1 MIIRPKIRGF
11 LCVTAHPDGCAAN
24 VREQI
29 EYVRRQGSLRDG
41 PRKVLVVGASTGYG
55 LSSRI
60 AAAFGSG
67 ADTFG
72 VSFERPPSPG
82 KPASA
87 GWYNTAAFE
96 RFAREEGLDARSVN
110 GDAFSD
116 EIKQQVVE
124 SLARDFGA
132 VDLVIYSLASP
143 RRTHPVTREV
153 HRSVIKPIGEA
164 FTGRTVDI
172 DKGSL
177 HEVTLEPATAAE
189 VDDTVAVMGGEDWE
203 MWIQALADGGVLAPG
218 ATSVAYSYVGPELT
232 WPMYHRG
239 TIGRAKADLD
249 ERARSIDKRM
259 RETGGRAFVSVNKA
273 VVTQA
278 SSAIPV
284 VPLYI
289 ALLFRVMKEKGI
301 HEGCV
306 EQACRLFASRLYN
319 GETPE
324 LDEAGRIRLDDWEM
338 RSDVQEEVGRLW
350 DELTGENLSTLSDI
364 EGYRADFLKLFG
376 FGIPGVDYERDID
389 PEGAF
394 GGKADGARHSG

>member
-1 MIIRPKIRGF
+1 MNMIIRPKIRGF

-24 VREQI
+24 VGEQI
-29 EYVRRQGSLRDG
+29 DYVRRRPALRDG

-67 ADTFG
+67 AGTLG
-72 VSFERPPSPG
+72 VYFERPPSSD

-87 GWYNTAAFE
+87 GWYNSVAFE
-96 RFAREEGLDARSVN
+96 HCAREEGLYARSVN
-110 GDAFSD
+110 GDAFSN

-124 SLARDFGA
+124 TIARDLGA

-143 RRTHPVTREV
+143 RRTHPVTGEV

-164 FTGRTVDI
+164 FTSRTVDI
-172 DKGSL
+172 DKGII
-177 HEVTLEPATAAE
+177 HDVTLEPATPGE
-189 VDDTVAVMGGEDWE
+189 VEDTVAVMGGDDWE
-203 MWIQALADGGVLAPG
+203 MWIQALMEGGVLAPG
-218 ATSVAYSYVGPELT
+218 AASVAYSYVGPEMT
-232 WPMYHRG
+232 WPMYHHG

-249 ERARSIDKRM
+249 ERARAIDARM
-259 RETGGRAFVSVNKA
+259 KETGGRALVSVNKA

-306 EQACRLFASRLYN
+306 EQAHRLFADRLY
-319 GETPE
+319 GGDALE
-324 LDEAGRIRLDDWEM
+324 LDAEGRIRLDDWEM
-338 RSDVQEEVGRLW
+338 RPDVQDEVRRLW
-350 DELTGENLSTLSDI
+350 DQVTGENLSSLADI
-364 EGYRADFLKLFG
+364 DGYREDFLKLFG
-376 FGIPGVDYERDID
+376 FGVPGVDYERDID
-389 PEGAF
+389 PAGEFTGPAERV
-394 GGKADGARHSG
+394 G

>member
-24 VREQI
+24 VGEQI
-29 EYVRRQGSLRDG
+29 DYVRRRPALPNG
-41 PRKVLVVGASTGYG
+41 PRNVLVIGASTGYG

-60 AAAFGSG
+60 AAAFGSDAG
-67 ADTFG
+67 TLG
-72 VSFERPPSPG
+72 VYFERPPSTG

-87 GWYNTAAFE
+87 GWYNSVAFE
-96 RFAREEGLDARSVN
+96 RFAREEGLYAESVN
-110 GDAFSD
+110 GDAFSN

-124 SLARDFGA
+124 TIARDLGA

-143 RRTHPVTREV
+143 RRTHPVTGEV

-164 FTGRTVDI
+164 FTSRTVDI
-172 DKGSL
+172 DKGII
-177 HEVTLEPATAAE
+177 HDITLEPATSDE
-189 VDDTVAVMGGEDWE
+189 VEDTVAVMGGDDWE
-203 MWIQALADGGVLAPG
+203 MWIQALMEGGVLAPG

-232 WPMYHRG
+232 WPMYHHG

-249 ERARSIDKRM
+249 QHARAIDARM
-259 RETGGRAFVSVNKA
+259 KETGGRAFVSVNKA

-289 ALLFRVMKEKGI
+289 ALLFRVMKEKGT

-306 EQACRLFASRLYN
+306 EQAHRLFADRLY
-319 GETPE
+319 GGDAPE
-324 LDEAGRIRLDDWEM
+324 LDAEGRIRLDDWEM
-338 RSDVQEEVGRLW
+338 RPDVQDQVRRLW
-350 DELTGENLSTLSDI
+350 DQVTGENLSALADI
-364 EGYRADFLKLFG
+364 DGYRDDFLRLFG
-376 FGIPGVDYERDID
+376 FGVPEVDYERDID
-389 PEGAF
+389 PAGEITGSAERV
-394 GGKADGARHSG
+394 G

>member
-29 EYVRRQGSLRDG
+29 DYVRGQPALTDG
-41 PRKVLVVGASTGYG
+41 PRRVLVVGASTGYG

-67 ADTFG
+67 AATIG
-72 VSFERPPSPG
+72 VSFERPPAPG
-82 KPASA
+82 KPATA

-96 RFAREEGLDARSVN
+96 RFAREAGAYAKSSN
-110 GDAFSD
+110 GDAFSH
-116 EIKQQVVE
+116 EVKRQVVE
-124 SLARDFGA
+124 TIVRDLGA

-143 RRTHPVTREV
+143 RRTHPVTGKV
-153 HRSVIKPIGEA
+153 HRSVIKPIGKR

-172 DKGSL
+172 DKGMV
-177 HEVTLEPATAAE
+177 HEVTLEPATSTE
-189 VDDTVAVMGGEDWE
+189 VEDTVAVMGGEDWE
-203 MWIQALADGGVLAPG
+203 MWIQALADGGALAPG
-218 ATSVAYSYVGPELT
+218 ATSLAYSYVGPELT
-232 WPMYHRG
+232 WPMYHWG

-249 ERARSIDKRM
+249 ERARSIDETMK
-259 RETGGRAFVSVNKA
+259 ETGGRAFVSVNKA

-306 EQACRLFASRLYN
+306 EQAWRLFASRLYH
-319 GETPE
+319 GEAPD

-338 RSDVQEEVGRLW
+338 RPDVQEEVRRLW
-350 DELTGENLSTLSDI
+350 AEVTGENLSEISDI
-364 EGYRADFLKLFG
+364 EGYRAEFLKLFG
-376 FGIPGVDYERDID
+376 FGIPEVDYDRDID
-389 PEGAF
+389 PVVGVAGSAAEVE
-394 GGKADGARHSG
+394 

>member
-24 VREQI
+24 VGEQI
-29 EYVRRQGSLRDG
+29 DYVRRRPALRDG

-67 ADTFG
+67 AGTLG
-72 VSFERPPSPG
+72 VYFERPPSSD

-87 GWYNTAAFE
+87 GWYNSVAFE
-96 RFAREEGLDARSVN
+96 HCAREEGLYARSVN
-110 GDAFSD
+110 GDAFSN

-124 SLARDFGA
+124 TIARDLGA

-143 RRTHPVTREV
+143 RRTHPVTGEV

-164 FTGRTVDI
+164 FTSRTVDI
-172 DKGSL
+172 DKGII
-177 HEVTLEPATAAE
+177 HDVTLEPATPGE
-189 VDDTVAVMGGEDWE
+189 VEDTVAVMGGDDWE
-203 MWIQALADGGVLAPG
+203 MWIQALMEGGVLAPG
-218 ATSVAYSYVGPELT
+218 AASVAYSYVGPEMT
-232 WPMYHRG
+232 WPMYHHG

-249 ERARSIDKRM
+249 QRARAIDARM
-259 RETGGRAFVSVNKA
+259 KETGGRALVSVNKA

-306 EQACRLFASRLYN
+306 EQAHRLFADRLY
-319 GETPE
+319 GGDALE
-324 LDEAGRIRLDDWEM
+324 LDAEGRIRLDDWEM
-338 RSDVQEEVGRLW
+338 RPDVQDEVRRLW
-350 DELTGENLSTLSDI
+350 NQVTGENLSSLADI
-364 EGYRADFLKLFG
+364 DGYREDFLKLFG
-376 FGIPGVDYERDID
+376 FGVPGVDYERDID
-389 PEGAF
+389 PAGEFTGPAERV
-394 GGKADGARHSG
+394 G